1 MKTMKAWNFFVSAIF
16 ILLGVAIIALS
27 REFPIEMGKG
37 DPGSGFWPTVL
48 GIIIIVL
55 GLLLAMISCISK
67 SDKLLIDLRM
77 SSSGAKR
84 VYWMLGLTVLFGVMM
99 YVGGLLAALFV
110 FVYLSMG
117 VMDVKSKRE
126 RLLFSLVLVA
136 SVYLIF
142 QVILKSP
149 LPPPIFMR

>member
-1 MKTMKAWNFFVSAIF
+1 MKTMKSWNFFVSAIF
-16 ILLGVAIIALS
+16 ILLGVAVIALS

-48 GIIIIVL
+48 GLIMIGLGFLLVIIS
-55 GLLLAMISCISK
+55 ATSK
-67 SDKLLIDLRM
+67 SDKLMADLRM
-77 SSSGAKR
+77 LSDGAKR
-84 VYWMLGLTVLFGVMM
+84 VYWMIGLTVLFGVLM
-99 YVGGLLAALFV
+99 YLGGLLVALFV

-117 VMDVKSKRE
+117 VMDVKSKKE
-126 RLLFSLVLVA
+126 RLLFSLILVV

-142 QVILKSP
+142 QVLLKSP